1 MRTGTADSP
10 LHYGHTPRWL
20 FERMSRLAREIV
32 HALAIE
38 FGPQEILRRLSDPF
52 WFQAFGCTLGFDWH
66 SSGLTTTVCGALKV
80 GLRGLDDELGLWVAG
95 GKGATSR
102 RTPEEIAARAGHLAV
117 DAGELIY
124 ASRMA
129 AKVDNAALQDGYQ
142 IYHHCFIF
150 DRQGHWAVI
159 QQGMND
165 ATGYAR
171 RYHWLSD
178 SLRSFVNEPHAA
190 VCCDATG
197 EVLNLVAAES
207 EAARQAST
215 KLAHEHPDRLVEE
228 LERVVR
234 LELPRRHDVAV
245 ADIHPRRLRRV
256 FVKTYENPPQDFE
269 ALLSTPGVGPAGLRA
284 LSLLAELLYGAPTS
298 HRDPARF
305 SFAHGGKDGTP
316 FPVNREVYDHTVAT
330 LEQAVARAKVGDRE
344 RLQALRRLSAWAEAS
359 HDTRPMP
366 RSASRP
372 STSRPETV
380 QLSFLRELFSRPQRR
395 P

>member
-20 FERMSRLAREIV
+20 FERMARLARGIV

-102 RTPEEIAARAGHLAV
+102 RAPEEIAARAKHLNA
-117 DAGELIY
+117 DAQSLIY
-124 ASRMA
+124 ASRLA

-142 IYHHCFIF
+142 IYHHCFVF
-150 DRQGHWAVI
+150 DRDGRWAVI

-178 SLRSFVNEPHAA
+178 DLQSFVNEPHSA

-197 EVLNLVAAES
+197 TVLNLVAAES
-207 EAARQAST
+207 EAARRAAT
-215 KLAHEHPDRLVEE
+215 ELAHEHPERLVRE
-228 LERVVR
+228 LERIVH
-234 LELPRRHDVAV
+234 LELPQRHGVSFTDV
-245 ADIHPRRLRRV
+245 HPGRLHRV
-256 FVKTYENPPQDFE
+256 FEKTYEHPPSDFE
-269 ALLSTPGVGPAGLRA
+269 ALVATPGVGPAGLRA
-284 LSLLAELLYGAPTS
+284 LSPLAELLYGTPAS
-298 HRDPARF
+298 RRDPARF

-316 FPVNREVYDHTVAT
+316 FPVDRRVYDHTVAT
-330 LEQAVARAKVGDRE
+330 LEEAIARAKIGDQE
-344 RLQALRRLSAWAEAS
+344 RLEALRRLSAWAES
-359 HDTRPMP
+359 THDP
-366 RSASRP
+366 RP
-372 STSRPETV
+372 SVSSAPTPRPRTRGAHAV
-380 QLSFLRELFSRPQRR
+380 QLSFLRDLYRQ
-395 P
+395 